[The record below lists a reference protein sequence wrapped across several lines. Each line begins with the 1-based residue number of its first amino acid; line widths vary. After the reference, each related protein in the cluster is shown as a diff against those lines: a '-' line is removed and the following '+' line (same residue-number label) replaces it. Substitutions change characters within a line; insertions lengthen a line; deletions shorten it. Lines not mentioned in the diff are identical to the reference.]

1 MKLNDLPQCINSTQL
16 LEGRASYSCRFLESQ
31 RLRLWTTPRTNASCV
46 KLQIS
51 WSPLKSLHITFVVVI
66 VSFIGVGEQRVLLFQ
81 EEWPQ
86 QPYERRSLER
96 ERAPVCVCISV
107 DLWLPCFFRKH
118 KAMA

>member
-1 MKLNDLPQCINSTQL
+1 MDDAADKRLVCEVADQ
-16 LEGRASYSCRFLESQ
+16 LESFKVTAHHF
-31 RLRLWTTPRTNASCV
+31 L
-46 KLQIS
+46 
-51 WSPLKSLHITFVVVI
+51 VVI

-96 ERAPVCVCISV
+96 ERAPVCV

-118 KAMA
+118 TAMA